1 MRLRESLSIL
11 SKSSPYAVATDNM
24 GRIDTNLDTFKKY
37 LYINTDVEL
46 AISNTLKKLLPS
58 ERKIIFL
65 CGSSGDGK
73 SEILTRLKCSYET
86 FVSFHLDATHSFS
99 PHEDAIQTLNRVF
112 DEHAQKSNPLVVGIN
127 TGMLGNYSQE
137 GSNERIKSAIAR
149 YLETGEQQSDVHFIN
164 FEDFPKFVLDD
175 SGLRVKFAE
184 ELLEKLT
191 SNTEFNPFYNA
202 YEFTKE
208 NNPSLEEQILIA
220 NYELLC
226 LPAVQKTLIELLF
239 KVRVYKDQ
247 FLTARALLDFIFEML
262 AGPRYLID
270 NLFEGVG
277 NEIGQKLADF
287 DPANIRTKSVD
298 RFILAANLG
307 IHEEA
312 FNQFESDVIAQL
324 GIDLANTS
332 NNAQS
337 YLRLFYL
344 LMPESFSN
352 DYHKEFCEAFADEDL
367 SGYIKLYRL
376 HMEAAEDEDRFA
388 VRGFYNKQLRPA
400 LRNFNNRS
408 GRKLDKNQYLISEAQ
423 GFAIAAKLDI
433 KFDRSKLLEAIERDQ
448 NKAPNISHFEAH
460 ISVNSNPASILVN
473 ANLFKL
479 INKINDG
486 YRPNRHDKNAVI
498 LLDELNDDIALI
510 ANQSD
515 ILQFITDGKTIS
527 VEQVDE
533 DEFEVSGL

>member
-1 MRLRESLSIL
+1 
-11 SKSSPYAVATDNM
+11 M
-24 GRIDTNLDTFKKY
+24 GRIYTELDTFKKY
-37 LYINTDVEL
+37 LYITTKVEQ
-46 AISNTLKKLLPS
+46 AISNTLKKLSPN

-73 SEILTRLKCSYET
+73 SAILTKLKSSYET

-99 PHEDAIQTLNRVF
+99 PHEDAIQTLDSVF
-112 DEHAQKSNPLVVGIN
+112 HKHDQKFKPLVVGIN

-137 GSNERIKSAIAR
+137 GANERIKSAIAK

-164 FEDFPKFVLDD
+164 FEDFPKFELDD

-184 ELLEKLT
+184 ELLDKLT
-191 SNTEFNPFYNA
+191 SNSELNPFYKA
-202 YEFTKE
+202 CQFTKE
-208 NNPSLEEQILIA
+208 NKPSLEEQILIA

-226 LPAVQKTLIELLF
+226 LSAVKKTVIELLF
-239 KVRVYKDQ
+239 KARVYKNQ

-262 AGPRYLID
+262 AGPRYLMD
-270 NLFEGVG
+270 NLFEGVE

-312 FNQFESDVIAQL
+312 FDQFESDVTTQL
-324 GIDLANTS
+324 RINLTNTE

-344 LMPESFSN
+344 LMPEPFSN
-352 DYHKEFCEAFADEDL
+352 DYHKEFSEAFSDEDL

-376 HMEAAEDEDRFA
+376 HMEAAKYEDRLA
-388 VRGFYNKQLRPA
+388 VRDFYSKQLRPA
-400 LRNFNNRS
+400 LRHFNNRS
-408 GRKLDKNQYLISEAQ
+408 GRKLEKNQYLVSEAQ
-423 GFAIAAKLDI
+423 GFAIAAKIDI
-433 KFDRSKLLEAIERDQ
+433 KFDRIKLLEAIQRDQ

-473 ANLFKL
+473 ANLYKL

-486 YRPNRHDKNAVI
+486 YRPNRHDKNAII
-498 LLDELNDDIALI
+498 LLDELNDDIAQI
-510 ANQSD
+510 ANQSNT
-515 ILQFITDGKTIS
+515 LQFITDSKTIL
-527 VEQVDE
+527 VEQVDK